1 NGAQAMGAGGQL
13 SVSLREENRSAV
25 ISIRDEGE
33 GIPSDILQKIFDL
46 YFTTRKDGSGIGLAM
61 TYRIMQLHHGQID
74 VESEPGKGTTF
85 QLRVPLINVTD
96 SRL

>member
-1 NGAQAMGAGGQL
+1 M
-13 SVSLREENRSAV
+13 
-25 ISIRDEGE
+25 

-85 QLRVPLINVTD
+85 QLRVPLVNVTD
-96 SRL
+96 SRLRGYLDHKPALAKEPKA